1 MNINILGTKYQL
13 VNQNEEENPKMKDCS
28 GLCEAYAKKIIIDTT
43 PMQDPESL
51 DNIDGYF
58 HRVLRHE
65 AFHAIFHETG
75 WSKYH
80 EDEDLVEL
88 LAILYPRIR
97 EIMDALDTMD
107 IRKI

>member
-13 VNQNEEENPKMKDCS
+13 VNQTSEQNPKIENCS
-28 GLCEAYAKKIIIDTT
+28 GLCEPYAKKIIIDTS
-43 PMQDPESL
+43 PYADPESV
-51 DNIDGYF
+51 DNLDGYF

-65 AFHAIFHETG
+65 AFHALFHEAG

-80 EDEDLVEL
+80 EDEELVEA

-97 EIMDALDTMD
+97 EIMDALDSID
-107 IRKI
+107 IGKI